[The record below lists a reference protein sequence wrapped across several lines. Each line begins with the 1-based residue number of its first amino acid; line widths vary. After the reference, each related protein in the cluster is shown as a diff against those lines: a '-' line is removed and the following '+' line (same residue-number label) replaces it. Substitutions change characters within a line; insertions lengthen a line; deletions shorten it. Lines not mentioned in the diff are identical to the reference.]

1 MGIGQKIWMI
11 LSTSILL
18 SWTDDAAMVFIYR
31 LPVNHHSKSKLNRFR
46 WSLDL
51 FWGYTHFYNGCLN
64 TKKLCHALWFPLC
77 NNTKQENCAETQ
89 QKTPSMAFKDNA
101 LCCSH
106 IQCSKIVA
114 LLCIYTVCIWYEEIL
129 LQGLRQIDLGYW

>member
-1 MGIGQKIWMI
+1 MKFRPNIGLGSHKGIF
-11 LSTSILL
+11 LL
-18 SWTDDAAMVFIYR
+18 
-31 LPVNHHSKSKLNRFR
+31 
-46 WSLDL
+46 
-51 FWGYTHFYNGCLN
+51 WGCTHFYNGCLN
-64 TKKLCHALWFPLC
+64 TKKLCHALWFLLF

-114 LLCIYTVCIWYEEIL
+114 LLCIYTVCMVWGNPASGTSTNRLRVLIALTVRKPNIKKHTIL
-129 LQGLRQIDLGYW
+129 YFYITSISVKSRPHWL